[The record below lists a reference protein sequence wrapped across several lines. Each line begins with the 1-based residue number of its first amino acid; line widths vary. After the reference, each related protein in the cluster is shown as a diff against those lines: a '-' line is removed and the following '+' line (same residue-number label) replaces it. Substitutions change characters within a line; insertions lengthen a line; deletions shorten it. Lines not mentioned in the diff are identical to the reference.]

1 MLGRRP
7 ENPKQKT
14 MEAIPGENLF
24 VSAIRHA
31 VNEGGMTLD
40 QALAKFRADAKATGP
55 YDLPNID
62 QAENFIRAYLEAK
75 NKKA

>member
-1 MLGRRP
+1 MLEKGS
-7 ENPKQKT
+7 ENPKQET
-14 MEAIPGENLF
+14 IESIPGENIF

-40 QALAKFRADAKATGP
+40 QALAKFRADARATGP
-55 YDLPNID
+55 HDLPNID

-75 NKKA
+75 KKKA